1 MLLELSTVTVVLP
14 ASMALISTEKL
25 GDSGET
31 RTLEGFTCTT
41 ELVLNVTLTAFVR
54 FETWNV
60 KLDFSSISSKRS

>member
-54 FETWNV
+54 LET
-60 KLDFSSISSKRS
+60 